1 MNIINEREQ
10 SNGNNIVVESSAANN
25 HVNHYAFNPNGLRY
39 YYNIHNESKNFIYI
53 VFNLLVWASYI
64 TGLFYLDE
72 LSIEK
77 VSPNYHPFFFGIV
90 SYYPDC
96 RDLRLEVWRFFTM
109 SFVHSNIKH
118 IICNTVILFP
128 LMYIV

>member
-77 VSPNYHPFFFGIV
+77 VSPNYHPFFFWNRILLSRLSRFKIRIV
-90 SYYPDC
+90 EVFYNVFCSFKYKTYY
-96 RDLRLEVWRFFTM
+96 L
-109 SFVHSNIKH
+109 
-118 IICNTVILFP
+118 
-128 LMYIV
+128 